1 MDTLTNKRGEED
13 RLPILVSGEG
23 GVKPLDVP
31 ALPHKSTQ
39 LVGPQIGRATMKAYA

>member
-13 RLPILVSGEG
+13 RQLILVAGEG
-23 GVKPLDVP
+23 GVKLLDVP
-31 ALPHKSTQ
+31 ALPHKSTE